1 MTFMKKNFGEKPSL
15 VKPIAILVAI
25 LLIIGGVYSF
35 FGNKNSNDTLSSG
48 LDKNQAVTN
57 VGDVEEVV
65 AKWIDSNPEAI
76 ILSLQRMQ
84 QKASEQKL
92 QDAQK
97 NISSN
102 EDKLT
107 KDKSSPEFAP
117 QGYNITIVEFFDYA
131 CGYCKK
137 ANEIVEEL
145 LKDDKK
151 VRIVFKE
158 YPILGAPSIEMST
171 VALAVQILEPKSYFK
186 FHNALMNSKER
197 GKEGALKIAQSVG
210 IDVKKLESTIVRN
223 QDKIAQMIQANLELG
238 SSIGV
243 SGTPGFVIGEELLPG
258 AYPLDVIK
266 EKIANARKNS

>member
-25 LLIIGGVYSF
+25 LLIIGGVYAF
-35 FGNKNSNDTLSSG
+35 FGGKNSESTNSSG
-48 LDKNQAVTN
+48 LDKNQAVRN
-57 VGDVEEVV
+57 VGDVEEVIE
-65 AKWIDSNPEAI
+65 KWVSNNPEAI
-76 ILSLQRMQ
+76 ILSLQKMQ
-84 QKASEQKL
+84 QKASEQKM

-97 NISSN
+97 NIGSN
-102 EDKLT
+102 KDKLT
-107 KDKSSPEFAP
+107 EDKNSPEYAP
-117 QGYNITIVEFFDYA
+117 KGYDVTIVEFFDYA

-145 LKDDKK
+145 LKEDKK
-151 VRIVFKE
+151 VRVIFKE

-186 FHNALMNSKER
+186 FHNALMSSKER
-197 GKEGALKIAQSVG
+197 GKDAALKVAKSVG
-210 IDVKKLESTIVRN
+210 INVSKLEDTIARN
-223 QDKIAQMIQANLELG
+223 QDKIAEMIQENLELG

-266 EKIANARKNS
+266 EKIANVRN